1 VVAWVMGGN
10 PAFYK
15 PYPDSV
21 GGLLRMD
28 ASTLTLPLRP
38 APAR

>member
-1 VVAWVMGGN
+1 VMGGN

-21 GGLLRMD
+21 GGLLRMGD

-38 APAR
+38 ASAH